1 MKKVLRMFALLLALT
16 LVLGCFAGCAQAPA
30 GDGNAP
36 AADGGD
42 AGPASVFAG
51 HSDQTYYMITFYPT
65 LSIWDPCWRGFQA
78 AAADLGVNVELAGP
92 NSLDIAENVAA
103 VEQAAALGATGI
115 CVSPLEPVSFIDVI
129 NNTIEG
135 GTPVLCFDSD
145 SAESNRLMYIGTS
158 NYAAGQAGAEELARQ
173 IGGKGQV
180 VIMTMVGQLNHMDR
194 TQGAI
199 DYLAANYPE
208 IEVVNTLAAGST
220 SAEAAATFAAAMQ
233 AYPDIKGVFSTVAT
247 GTLGVSQTKKELGYD
262 DVVNIGFD
270 TDPSVMALMEDGS
283 CTGTIAQNY
292 YVMGYTMLVQMY
304 CYCNGLINP
313 YEGWKENGI
322 PATPSNIDTGI
333 TVVTVENM
341 HLFMPETE

>member
-1 MKKVLRMFALLLALT
+1 MKKVTRILALM
-16 LVLGCFAGCAQAPA
+16 LSLIMVLGCFVACGQTAGN
-30 GDGNAP
+30 GTP
-36 AADGGD
+36 AADGEGS
-42 AGPASVFAG
+42 GSVFAG
-51 HSDQTYYMITFYPT
+51 HSEQTYYMITFYPT
-65 LSIWDPCWRGFQA
+65 LSIWEPIWRGFQD

-129 NNTIEG
+129 NSTMADGI
-135 GTPVLCFDSD
+135 PVLCFDSD

-173 IGGKGQV
+173 LGGKGQV

-199 DYLAANYPE
+199 DYLTANYPDIE
-208 IEVVNTLAAGST
+208 IVNTLAAGST

-262 DVVNIGFD
+262 DIVNIGFD

-283 CTGTIAQNY
+283 CTGTIAQNQY
-292 YVMGYTMLVQMY
+292 IMGYTMLVQMY
-304 CYCNGLINP
+304 CYCNNLINP
-313 YEGWKENGI
+313 LEGWKENGI
-322 PATPSNIDTGI
+322 PALPSSIDTGI
-333 TVVTVENM
+333 TVVNKDNM
-341 HLFMPETE
+341 HLFMPKTE

>member
-1 MKKVLRMFALLLALT
+1 MKQVSRILALLLAIIT
-16 LVLGCFAGCAQAPA
+16 VLGCFAGCSQTSSES
-30 GDGNAP
+30 GDVSTTSGEAN
-36 AADGGD
+36 GST
-42 AGPASVFAG
+42 SVFEG

-92 NSLDIAENVAA
+92 NSLDVAENVAA

-129 NNTIEG
+129 NSTIEG

-173 IGGKGQV
+173 IGGEGQV

-194 TQGAI
+194 AQGAI
-199 DYLAANYPE
+199 DYLAENYPE

-262 DVVNIGFD
+262 DVINIGFD

-292 YVMGYTMLVQMY
+292 FVMGYTMLMQMY
-304 CYCNGLINP
+304 SYCNDLINP
-313 YEGWKENGI
+313 YENWKENNI
-322 PATPSNIDTGI
+322 PALPSNIDTGI
-333 TVVTVENM
+333 TVVTTDNM
-341 HLFMPETE
+341 HLFMTETE

>member
-1 MKKVLRMFALLLALT
+1 MKKVSKALALLLT
-16 LVLGCFAGCAQAPA
+16 LVLVVGCLAGCGKTAAAPGASA
-30 GDGNAP
+30 GNE
-36 AADGGD
+36 AA
-42 AGPASVFAG
+42 ASAFSG

-65 LSIWDPCWRGFQA
+65 LSLWEPCWNGFQA
-78 AAADLGVNVELAGP
+78 AAADLGVQVELAGP

-129 NNTIEG
+129 NSTIAG

-158 NYAAGQAGAEELARQ
+158 NYEAGQAGAEELARQ
-173 IGGKGQV
+173 MGGKGKV
-180 VIMTMVGQLNHMDR
+180 VIMTMVGQLNHMQR

-199 DYLAANYPE
+199 DYLTENCPD
-208 IEVVNTLAAGST
+208 IEVVNTLAAGSS

-233 AYPDIKGVFSTVAT
+233 AYPDISGVFSTVAT

-262 DVVNIGFD
+262 NVINIGFD
-270 TDPSVMALMEDGS
+270 TDPSVLALLEDGS

-292 YVMGYTMLVQMY
+292 YIMGYTMLVEMY
-304 CYCNGLINP
+304 CYCNNLINP

-322 PATPSNIDTGI
+322 PALPSNIDTGI
-333 TVVTVENM
+333 TVVTADNLS
-341 HLFMPETE
+341 LFLPKSE